1 MKQRF
6 GDKDEVALAPGVSIF
21 ALASGGEF
29 YRDDPDLIAAKIE
42 PDMIYDLPGGN
53 TVLNA
58 MARTYNEIGGLL
70 DRLGGEL
77 GIDPVAVL
85 SVLYVES
92 GGRSF
97 LPGRP
102 VLRLENHKF
111 YKYWGKH
118 NEAKIRQAFSVW
130 GSWRDWRKSVTE
142 PQVPAFR
149 QRPVEGLSHPGPG
162 GQDNEYEAFAL
173 AESLGGR
180 EAASLS
186 SSFGAPQIMGF
197 NHEACGYADAASM
210 ADAFGH
216 SPRWQVLAFFDFCRS
231 NNLIDE
237 ITDRQWAEFG
247 QVYNGDGSVYGPK
260 LEEAYGYRQALLAL
274 PKVPHP

>member
-6 GDKDEVALAPGVSIF
+6 GDKDEVALTPGVSVL
-21 ALASGGEF
+21 ALANGGEF
-29 YRDDPDLIAAKIE
+29 YRDDPNLIAAKIE
-42 PDMIYDLPGGN
+42 PDMIYVSPGGN
-53 TVLNA
+53 SVLSA
-58 MARTYNEIGGLL
+58 MARTYNEVGGLL
-70 DRLGGEL
+70 DQLSAEL

-111 YKYWGKH
+111 YKYWGKDH
-118 NEAKIRQAFSVW
+118 EAKFDKHFQFGGRAGISGKASENHKFRPA
-130 GSWRDWRKSVTE
+130 GSGPWK
-142 PQVPAFR
+142 P
-149 QRPVEGLSHPGPG
+149 SHVASGNN
-162 GQDNEYEAFAL
+162 QDNEYDAFAL
-173 AESLGGR
+173 AERLGGR

-197 NHEACGYADAASM
+197 NHEACGYSDAASM
-210 ADAFGH
+210 VEAFGL

-231 NNLIDE
+231 NDLIDE
-237 ITDRQWAEFG
+237 IADRQWVEFG
-247 QVYNGDGSVYGPK
+247 RVYNGNALVYGQK
-260 LEEAYGYRQALLAL
+260 LEDAYQHKQALLAL
-274 PKVPHP
+274 PKVPRP